1 MTREPLRSS
10 GGVVDPMGT
19 PAQKEVTCEV
29 LMARFRA
36 GDPLALATLV
46 GRHKRPLY
54 NFALRLLRSPAAAED
69 LVQDAFGKVV
79 QRAAELEE
87 GAAFSTFM
95 YGIARGLCADR
106 LRKAMPRE
114 DDSLDTPEESGERTT
129 SGERMAVPAQRGQR
143 VARGVEALPVVE
155 REVYLLREVGN
166 LPFKDIAVVTGVPEA
181 TVKSRMRQALERL
194 QESIASDEDGRR
206 ALR

>member
-1 MTREPLRSS
+1 
-10 GGVVDPMGT
+10 MGT

-29 LMARFRA
+29 LMARFQA
-36 GDPLALATLV
+36 GDPSALATLV

-54 NFALRLLRSPAAAED
+54 NFVLRLLGSPAAAED
-69 LVQDAFGKVV
+69 LVADVFGKVV
-79 QRAAELEE
+79 QRAAEVGE
-87 GAAFSTFM
+87 GAKFSTFM

-106 LRKAMPRE
+106 LRQAMPRE
-114 DDSLDTPEESGERTT
+114 DDSLDTPEESGER
-129 SGERMAVPAQRGQR
+129 ERRVVSTQGNQR

-166 LPFKDIAVVTGVPEA
+166 LPFKDIAVITGASEA

-194 QESIASDEDGRR
+194 QESLANDEEGRR
-206 ALR
+206 ARR

>member
-1 MTREPLRSS
+1 
-10 GGVVDPMGT
+10 MGT

-29 LMARFRA
+29 LMARFQA
-36 GDPLALATLV
+36 GDASALATLV

-54 NFALRLLRSPAAAED
+54 NFALRFLGSPAAAED

-79 QRAAELEE
+79 RRAAELEE
-87 GAAFSTFM
+87 GARFSTFM

-106 LRKAMPRE
+106 VRDAMPRE
-114 DDSLDTPEESGERTT
+114 DDVLDPPEESGERMT
-129 SGERMAVPAQRGQR
+129 APAQR
-143 VARGVEALPVVE
+143 VVRGVEALPVVE
-155 REVYLLREVGN
+155 REVYLLKEIGN

-194 QESIASDEDGRR
+194 QENIASDEEGRR
-206 ALR
+206 ALRR